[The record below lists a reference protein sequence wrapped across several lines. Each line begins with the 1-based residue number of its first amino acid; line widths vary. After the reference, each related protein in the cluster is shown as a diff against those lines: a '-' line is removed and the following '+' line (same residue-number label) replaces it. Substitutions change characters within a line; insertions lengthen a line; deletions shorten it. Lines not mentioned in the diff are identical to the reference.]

1 MKVTNNNNI
10 MNEQF
15 IAFILRRLT
24 NGNEELPP
32 NIVADML
39 ANKPPEFLAQFIPQE
54 ILINILIEVNRGSP
68 DHLIAPHIPHSPQES
83 PPVLVPPPPQQPVR
97 NIPAPPRE
105 PVRMRPF
112 DLILKVKEKVI
123 AKVELEKKT
132 EDCPICNEPHLK
144 KDSVVTPC
152 GHLFGKEC
160 LQNWHSKTCVQI
172 KLFSKPFSKCPMC
185 REPVNNV
192 NGFRER
198 CKKSNKSGN
207 LRFP

>member
-1 MKVTNNNNI
+1 MKVTINNNI

-15 IAFILRRLT
+15 TAFILRRLT

-32 NIVADML
+32 NIVADLL
-39 ANKPPEFLAQFIPQE
+39 ANKPPEFLAQFIPEETLISILTE
-54 ILINILIEVNRGSP
+54 IVIQNYPGQINRP
-68 DHLIAPHIPHSPQES
+68 QHFIAP
-83 PPVLVPPPPQQPVR
+83 PPREPVRIRPAPQPVR

-105 PVRMRPF
+105 PARMKPF

-123 AKVELEKKT
+123 AKVELEKNT

-198 CKKSNKSGN
+198 CKKSNK
-207 LRFP
+207 P

>member
-1 MKVTNNNNI
+1 

-15 IAFILRRLT
+15 TAFILRRLT
-24 NGNEELPP
+24 NENEELPP
-32 NIVADML
+32 NIVADLL
-39 ANKPPEFLAQFIPQE
+39 ANKPPEFLAQFIPKE

-68 DHLIAPHIPHSPQES
+68 DHFIAPHSPHSPEEP
-83 PPVLVPPPPQQPVR
+83 PPVLVPPPQQPV
-97 NIPAPPRE
+97 IM
-105 PVRMRPF
+105 RMKPF

-123 AKVELEKKT
+123 AKVELEKNT

-198 CKKSNKSGN
+198 CKKSNK
-207 LRFP
+207 P